1 MITSVGNFANKK
13 LVQSYILTKKAN
25 WIFTNQN
32 HVLRIELKVVIMINS
47 GVSHTL
53 NSTYYNLTSYLF
65 SQDQKKG
72 IFLPIPYQSDTCKD
86 SGEKNFLEYLKSCT
100 FKEH

>member
-1 MITSVGNFANKK
+1 MITSVGNFAHKK

-53 NSTYYNLTSYLF
+53 NSTYYNLTTYLF
-65 SQDQKKG
+65 SQDKKKEFFCQ
-72 IFLPIPYQSDTCKD
+72 FLIKVIHAKTVAK
-86 SGEKNFLEYLKSCT
+86 KT
-100 FKEH
+100 F